1 LLRSERVGEIKVILE
16 VFAILEEAAIHF
28 SITNLCSN
36 QSQSTPY
43 LERPNGLEQRKMVIF
58 DKLTWRES

>member
-1 LLRSERVGEIKVILE
+1 MLE
-16 VFAILEEAAIHF
+16 SVSVYFDSFTA
-28 SITNLCSN
+28 
-36 QSQSTPY
+36 Y